1 MLAEIFLIKM
11 EAILRTSTESAS
23 ADNSRFVP
31 ITLVDKEGLLDRAAR
46 RAPERTIAESC
57 GASGP
62 QARLRPFRR
71 SVTLLGGESVL
82 PVTRAGGSAISEQY
96 VYFWG

>member
-46 RAPERTIAESC
+46 RAPERTIAES
-57 GASGP
+57 
-62 QARLRPFRR
+62 
-71 SVTLLGGESVL
+71 
-82 PVTRAGGSAISEQY
+82 
-96 VYFWG
+96 W